1 MKNIVVYV
9 LMYIASCSFFPENG
23 SYYNIL
29 LALYLYL
36 LVLVW
41 FSPLNR
47 WSVSKNLNTS
57 VPFWILSQKKKENW
71 PD

>member
-9 LMYIASCSFFPENG
+9 LMYIASCFPENG

-29 LALYLYL
+29 LALYL